1 MILDCPSCSARLTLD
16 EAKVPPHAF
25 TMRCGKCG
33 NIINAQP
40 PPATSGD
47 APQVNAGSHVATTV
61 SVSSLASSV
70 VAPQADARP
79 SADET
84 MRLLTQFLR
93 DAVNANQERSEV
105 VGNGGSR
112 WETRRAL
119 ICVQPEHAEQIASVF
134 NAKGYEVF
142 TASDATSAIKRMRE
156 ERPDVILLAPEFDPV
171 EQGALFI
178 SREISAQRL
187 PERRRLFVIQ
197 ISATARTSDAH
208 AAFVNSV
215 NLVVNAAELDRLP
228 DAFDRAARAY
238 KELYYD
244 FNKSFRAAVR

>member
-16 EAKVPPHAF
+16 ESKVPSHPF

-33 NIINAQP
+33 NVINAQP
-40 PPATSGD
+40 THADSGD
-47 APQVNAGSHVATTV
+47 TGQGNDDSHIAANAVA
-61 SVSSLASSV
+61 SPLASSV
-70 VAPQADARP
+70 VAPPVDARA

-93 DAVNANQERSEV
+93 DAVNASHQRSEIA
-105 VGNGGSR
+105 GGGGR
-112 WETRRAL
+112 WETKRAL
-119 ICVQPEHAEQIASVF
+119 VCVQPEHARQIAAVF
-134 NAKGYEVF
+134 DAKGYEVF

-156 ERPDVILLAPEFDPV
+156 ERPEVLLLAPEFDQV

-178 SREISAQRL
+178 QREISAQRL

-197 ISATARTSDAH
+197 ISPTARTADAH

-228 DAFDRAARAY
+228 DAFDRAVRAY

-244 FNKSFRAAVR
+244 FNKSFRVAVR